1 MAHSLTRASRLKT
14 FRKDQNSL
22 EFFFARTCAPPACVW
37 AAHVKIPKLGKPA
50 EWTATRRSLLRRL
63 QPQAQ
68 EVIWR
73 SLFDRHWRVIYAT
86 ARRLGLNDLE
96 AQEVLQRAILS
107 AVRHLTASQSRAERV
122 PFKVWLFRTTRWHV
136 LEQRRQRPW
145 SPQQPSAQLTI
156 NTGAGMASVRMEQL
170 WEEEWQ
176 KSLIAAALERVKAK
190 VTPKDFQIFDLLVLR
205 QWPGTK
211 IAAGL
216 GVRRAQ
222 VYLAKHRVTSVLKKE
237 IRAIEATYPP

>member
-1 MAHSLTRASRLKT
+1 
-14 FRKDQNSL
+14 
-22 EFFFARTCAPPACVW
+22 
-37 AAHVKIPKLGKPA
+37 PKLGKPA

-68 EVIWR
+68 EVRWR

-96 AQEVLQRAILS
+96 AQEVLQRTILS

-145 SPQQPSAQLTI
+145 LTPLPEPSSPEQPSAHLTI
-156 NTGAGMASVRMEQL
+156 KT
-170 WEEEWQ
+170 
-176 KSLIAAALERVKAK
+176 
-190 VTPKDFQIFDLLVLR
+190 
-205 QWPGTK
+205 
-211 IAAGL
+211 AAGL
-216 GVRRAQ
+216 A
-222 VYLAKHRVTSVLKKE
+222 SV
-237 IRAIEATYPP
+237 